1 MEHENLDINN
11 ITEGRRKSIAATIKP
26 IGVDEVKKI
35 GEELFP
41 FFDDPWREIFFE
53 FLKENTGCTF
63 HHANASDTVQILYC
77 RDKNR
82 GIWFMPH
89 VGLGPLQP
97 KGLAIMKD
105 IVEKGH

>member
-1 MEHENLDINN
+1 MQRENLDINN
-11 ITEGRRKSIAATIKP
+11 ITEGRRKSIAETIKA
-26 IGVDEVKKI
+26 IDIAQVKKI

-53 FLKENTGCTF
+53 FLKENTGATF
-63 HHANASDTVQILYC
+63 HHATTSDGVQILYC
-77 RDKNR
+77 RDKDR

-97 KGLAIMKD
+97 KGLSMMKD